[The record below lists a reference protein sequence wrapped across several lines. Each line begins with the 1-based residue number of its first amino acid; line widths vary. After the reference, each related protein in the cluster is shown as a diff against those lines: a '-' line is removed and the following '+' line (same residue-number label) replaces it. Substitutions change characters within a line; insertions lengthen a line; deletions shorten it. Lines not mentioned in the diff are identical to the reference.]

1 MYSDM
6 STDTKKGKE
15 RKKEIQRGNCLT
27 HSLLLSLYFRTR
39 SGFDLQKQITWVAMT
54 LGIKLSSNKCQTSL
68 SPKDIN

>member
-27 HSLLLSLYFRTR
+27 PQPSTVPLF
-39 SGFDLQKQITWVAMT
+39 Q
-54 LGIKLSSNKCQTSL
+54 NKIWL
-68 SPKDIN
+68 

>member
-27 HSLLLSLYFRTR
+27 PQPSTVPLFQNKIWLWPAKTDHL
-39 SGFDLQKQITWVAMT
+39 VAMT
-54 LGIKLSSNKCQTSL
+54 LGIKLSSNKCQSSL
-68 SPKDIN
+68 FVPKGY